1 MMNRMVMVMVA
12 VIAVLSVFS
21 GIGPVS
27 MKVWFIEMIWAWGLV
42 GVLALTWTK
51 FRFSMMSYS
60 CFFVWC
66 VLQIIGA
73 HWTFECVPMGW
84 LMEPLGLSRNPFD
97 RIAHF
102 AVGFFA
108 FPLAELFWRNGSV
121 RTRTGAAFFAV
132 MTTVAMA
139 GLWEIVEW
147 LYAAVDGGNAGAAFL
162 GSQGDEWDAQK
173 DILCD
178 TLGALCA
185 SVLFLKS
192 SGRIGE
198 IRSHVR
204 ASIMV
209 VGIVFI
215 LPLFGGVEGSWSGHV
230 LPVEY
235 AQIEQ
240 TISPEVLSDIIAFI
254 QEL

>member
-1 MMNRMVMVMVA
+1 
-12 VIAVLSVFS
+12 
-21 GIGPVS
+21 
-27 MKVWFIEMIWAWGLV
+27 
-42 GVLALTWTK
+42 
-51 FRFSMMSYS
+51 
-60 CFFVWC
+60 
-66 VLQIIGA
+66 
-73 HWTFECVPMGW
+73 
-84 LMEPLGLSRNPFD
+84 
-97 RIAHF
+97 
-102 AVGFFA
+102 
-108 FPLAELFWRNGSV
+108 
-121 RTRTGAAFFAV
+121 

-204 ASIMV
+204 VSIMA
-209 VGIVFI
+209 VGIIFG
-215 LPLFGGVEGSWSGHV
+215 LPLLGGVEGSWSGTV
-230 LPVEY
+230 DGMSFPLNM
-235 AQIEQ
+235 
-240 TISPEVLSDIIAFI
+240 LR
-254 QEL
+254 